1 MTVVDLHPEDLLDR
15 EARGELGAA
24 ELERLE
30 RHVAQCKPCLLERQ
44 ARADFRLEDGGGPE
58 VDVQRLLSDVFT
70 PGASRARTHDVQRS
84 RPAGRRLR
92 PAVLIAAT
100 LLVATASAAA
110 GWRGLRSAGAHDAP
124 SPAVAISQ
132 PPPPARAPVRAGSPV
147 AAHVVEPR
155 EITVDVTAPSP
166 APPLATT
173 EPRPTAVIQVASP
186 RVSTRMTVP
195 TLSAAPPLVT
205 VDAPAA
211 ALPTA
216 PPVDDAAALF
226 DRANRARRSGDH
238 ARASDV
244 YRALVERYPASAE
257 AHESQAV
264 LGRLLL
270 GDGQANAALRYFDE
284 YLRTGGALAEDV
296 MADRAQALA
305 RLGRVHDEADAWGAL
320 LRAYPSSVHSDR
332 ALGRLGELGAP

>member
-124 SPAVAISQ
+124 SPAVAILAAAASR
-132 PPPPARAPVRAGSPV
+132 PRSGSSRVPGGSPRCRASRDYRRCHCAIAGS
-147 AAHVVEPR
+147 
-155 EITVDVTAPSP
+155 
-166 APPLATT
+166 
-173 EPRPTAVIQVASP
+173 
-186 RVSTRMTVP
+186 STGDDG
-195 TLSAAPPLVT
+195 AAPDCRHPGREPTRL
-205 VDAPAA
+205 DADDCADAFCGAA
-211 ALPTA
+211 PCHG
-216 PPVDDAAALF
+216 
-226 DRANRARRSGDH
+226 RRSRR
-238 ARASDV
+238 RA
-244 YRALVERYPASAE
+244 
-257 AHESQAV
+257 
-264 LGRLLL
+264 
-270 GDGQANAALRYFDE
+270 
-284 YLRTGGALAEDV
+284 
-296 MADRAQALA
+296 ADRAP
-305 RLGRVHDEADAWGAL
+305 RRRRRG
-320 LRAYPSSVHSDR
+320 SVRSR
-332 ALGRLGELGAP
+332 QSRPALGGPCARERCLPCSRRAVSGVGGSSRVAGGPRSLAPRRRPGECRAPILRRVPPHRGRPGGGRHGGPRPGARQARKSP